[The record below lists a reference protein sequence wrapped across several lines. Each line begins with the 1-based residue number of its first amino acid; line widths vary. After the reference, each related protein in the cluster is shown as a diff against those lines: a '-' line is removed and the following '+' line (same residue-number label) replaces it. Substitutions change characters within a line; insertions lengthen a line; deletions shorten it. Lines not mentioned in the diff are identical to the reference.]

1 MESVTLNPENQV
13 VDLLAGMV
21 KQWQT
26 ARRAKIFRLRTKII
40 NGPKKRFKVA
50 SDGSLYRRSFD
61 LQLREQWSASVVGT
75 TDADR
80 DNYLPA
86 PGRKSARMDK
96 GERKKTGRK
105 AVPHA
110 STLITGPTKRVGKD
124 LVDELDRPG
133 VSARDEVG
141 YDNRANLV
149 APLKVKD
156 KLPRPRKK

>member
-61 LQLREQWSASVVGT
+61 LQLREQWSASVVGDVT
-75 TDADR
+75 GDFCTR
-80 DNYLPA
+80 WKERESTW
-86 PGRKSARMDK
+86 RKSWSCQSRGTSQSK
-96 GERKKTGRK
+96 
-105 AVPHA
+105 
-110 STLITGPTKRVGKD
+110 S
-124 LVDELDRPG
+124 
-133 VSARDEVG
+133 
-141 YDNRANLV
+141 
-149 APLKVKD
+149 
-156 KLPRPRKK
+156 